1 MKKALSILLSS
12 VLLMTVIIAV
22 PFTASAATDRKID
35 LSKSNLLTTN
45 ETTMTYEGG
54 ILKFTVANWYGA
66 IANKQPIK
74 DVGSISKT
82 CKEIGLRDADNAL
95 VRLESGKKYAVTLN
109 YKFVNNNGNNS
120 NIGHLPQIA
129 IGYDSTANAS
139 STSAGNFYVAAVKNH
154 VLTDKENSYYLSAII
169 EGKDKPLRIAFSGVW
184 NFEINSVLL
193 QEIDANAE
201 NQVTVVYCDG
211 GEYKAGFET
220 EGGALKTPVKDGMEF
235 GGWYSS
241 PDFSGAKVT
250 TATKGAVLYAKWID
264 LAKSDLKIDLSKS
277 NLLTTKETTMT
288 YEGGILK
295 FTVANW
301 YGAIANKQP
310 IKDVGSISKTCK
322 EIGLRDA
329 DNALVRLES
338 GKKYAVTLNY
348 KFVNNNGNNSNIGHL
363 PQIAIG
369 YDSTANASST
379 SAGNFY
385 VAAVKNHVLTDKE
398 NSYYLSAVIEG
409 KDKPLRIAFSG
420 VWKFEINSILLQEIN
435 AATENQVTVVYCD
448 DGEYKAEFA
457 EEGGAL
463 KTPVKDGKKFVG
475 WYSAS
480 DFSGA
485 KVTTVTAG
493 AVVYAKWINPIEG
506 DLNEDEVA
514 DIRDLVMLK
523 EAAINQDTDMKYDL
537 DGDSKPATK
546 DDLLFLK
553 KLLLGITV

>member
-1 MKKALSILLSS
+1 MKKALSILLSG
-12 VLLMTVIIAV
+12 VLLMAAIIAV
-22 PFTASAATDRKID
+22 PFTASAATDRVIDLEKSELLVAGDNTNMAYDAEGGILKLSIQQWYGATKPISAVGDTSTWCKEIGLKYADGNWAWLESGKRYAVTLNYKILNNNGNGSDTQHLPQIAIGYDDNGSTTSKGAFYVAAVKNHAKADAGSSYYLTAEIEGNGKLLRIGFTGVVKFEINSILLQEIDAAAENQVTVVYCDEGEYKAEFAEEGGDLKTPVKDGKEFGGWYSSPDFSGAKVTTATKGAVLYAKWIDLAKSDLKID

-82 CKEIGLRDADNAL
+82 CKEIGLRDADNTL

-139 STSAGNFYVAAVKNH
+139 STSAGNFH
-154 VLTDKENSYYLSAII
+154 
-169 EGKDKPLRIAFSGVW
+169 
-184 NFEINSVLL
+184 
-193 QEIDANAE
+193 
-201 NQVTVVYCDG
+201 
-211 GEYKAGFET
+211 
-220 EGGALKTPVKDGMEF
+220 
-235 GGWYSS
+235 
-241 PDFSGAKVT
+241 
-250 TATKGAVLYAKWID
+250 
-264 LAKSDLKIDLSKS
+264 
-277 NLLTTKETTMT
+277 
-288 YEGGILK
+288 
-295 FTVANW
+295 
-301 YGAIANKQP
+301 
-310 IKDVGSISKTCK
+310 
-322 EIGLRDA
+322 
-329 DNALVRLES
+329 
-338 GKKYAVTLNY
+338 
-348 KFVNNNGNNSNIGHL
+348 
-363 PQIAIG
+363 
-369 YDSTANASST
+369 
-379 SAGNFY
+379 

-435 AATENQVTVVYCD
+435 AAAENQVTVVYCD
-448 DGEYKAEFA
+448 GGEYKAEFA
-457 EEGGAL
+457 EEGEAL
-463 KTPVKDGKKFVG
+463 KTPVKEGKKFVG
-475 WYSAS
+475 WYSS
-480 DFSGA
+480 PDFSGA

-493 AVVYAKWINPIEG
+493 AVVYAKWINPIKG

-523 EAAINQDTDMKYDL
+523 EAVINQDTDMKYDL

>member
-22 PFTASAATDRKID
+22 PFTASAATDREIDLSKSNLLTTNETTMTYEGGILKFTVANWYGAIANKQPIKDVGSISTTCKEIGLRDADNALVRLESGKKYAVTLNYKFVNNNNNNNKIGHLPQIAIGYDSTANASSTSAGNFHVAAVKNHVLTDKENSYYLSAVIEGKDKPLRIAFSGVWKFEINSILLQEIDATAENQVTVVYCDGGEYKAEFAAEGGALKTPVKDGMAFAGWYLEPDFSGKKVTTASADVVVYAKWIDLAKSDLKID

-74 DVGSISKT
+74 DVGSISTT

-109 YKFVNNNGNNS
+109 YKFVNNNNN
-120 NIGHLPQIA
+120 NNKIGHLPQIA

-139 STSAGNFYVAAVKNH
+139 STSAGNFH
-154 VLTDKENSYYLSAII
+154 
-169 EGKDKPLRIAFSGVW
+169 
-184 NFEINSVLL
+184 
-193 QEIDANAE
+193 
-201 NQVTVVYCDG
+201 
-211 GEYKAGFET
+211 
-220 EGGALKTPVKDGMEF
+220 
-235 GGWYSS
+235 
-241 PDFSGAKVT
+241 
-250 TATKGAVLYAKWID
+250 
-264 LAKSDLKIDLSKS
+264 
-277 NLLTTKETTMT
+277 
-288 YEGGILK
+288 
-295 FTVANW
+295 
-301 YGAIANKQP
+301 
-310 IKDVGSISKTCK
+310 
-322 EIGLRDA
+322 
-329 DNALVRLES
+329 
-338 GKKYAVTLNY
+338 
-348 KFVNNNGNNSNIGHL
+348 
-363 PQIAIG
+363 
-369 YDSTANASST
+369 
-379 SAGNFY
+379 

-435 AATENQVTVVYCD
+435 ADAENQVTVVYCD
-448 DGEYKAEFA
+448 GGEYKAEFA
-457 EEGGAL
+457 EEGGDL
-463 KTPVKDGKKFVG
+463 KTPVKEGKKFVG

-485 KVTTVTAG
+485 KVTTASADV
-493 AVVYAKWINPIEG
+493 VVYAKWINPIEG
-506 DLNEDEVA
+506 DLNEDGVA

-537 DGDSKPATK
+537 DGDSKPATE

>member
-12 VLLMTVIIAV
+12 VLLMAVMIAV
-22 PFTASAATDRKID
+22 PFTASAATDRVID

-109 YKFVNNNGNNS
+109 YKFVNNNGNKS
-120 NIGHLPQIA
+120 NVGHLPQIA

-139 STSAGNFYVAAVKNH
+139 STSAGNFHVAAVKNH
-154 VLTDKENSYYLSAII
+154 VLTDIENSYYLSAVI
-169 EGKDKPLRIAFSGVW
+169 EGKGKPLRIGFSGVW
-184 NFEINSVLL
+184 KFEINSILV
-193 QEIDANAE
+193 QEINADAE

-211 GEYKAGFET
+211 GEYKAEFAE
-220 EGGALKTPVKDGMEF
+220 EGGDLKTPVKEGKKF
-235 GGWYSS
+235 VGWYSS
-241 PDFSGAKVT
+241 PDFSGAT
-250 TATKGAVLYAKWID
+250 
-264 LAKSDLKIDLSKS
+264 
-277 NLLTTKETTMT
+277 
-288 YEGGILK
+288 
-295 FTVANW
+295 
-301 YGAIANKQP
+301 
-310 IKDVGSISKTCK
+310 
-322 EIGLRDA
+322 
-329 DNALVRLES
+329 
-338 GKKYAVTLNY
+338 
-348 KFVNNNGNNSNIGHL
+348 
-363 PQIAIG
+363 
-369 YDSTANASST
+369 
-379 SAGNFY
+379 
-385 VAAVKNHVLTDKE
+385 
-398 NSYYLSAVIEG
+398 
-409 KDKPLRIAFSG
+409 
-420 VWKFEINSILLQEIN
+420 
-435 AATENQVTVVYCD
+435 
-448 DGEYKAEFA
+448 
-457 EEGGAL
+457 
-463 KTPVKDGKKFVG
+463 
-475 WYSAS
+475 
-480 DFSGA
+480 

-523 EAAINQDTDMKYDL
+523 EAVINQDTDMKYDL

>member
-22 PFTASAATDRKID
+22 PFTASAATDREID
-35 LSKSNLLTTN
+35 LSKLYFVTTKDASL
-45 ETTMTYEGG
+45 TYEGG
-54 ILKFTVANWYGA
+54 ILKVIADNWYGA
-66 IANKQPIK
+66 TKPIGAVDSIA
-74 DVGSISKT
+74 S
-82 CKEIGLRDADNAL
+82 CKEIGLRDADNHWL
-95 VRLESGKKYAVTLN
+95 KLESGKKYAVTLN
-109 YKFVNNNGNNS
+109 YTILNNNGNS
-120 NIGHLPQIA
+120 IDTQHLPQIA

-139 STSAGNFYVAAVKNH
+139 ESSAGNFYVAAVKNH
-154 VLTDKENSYYLSAII
+154 KRADKGNSYYLNAEIA
-169 EGKDKPLRIAFSGVW
+169 GNGKPLRIGLSGVW
-184 NFEINSVLL
+184 QFQINSIFL
-193 QEIDANAE
+193 QEIDAAAE
-201 NQVTVVYCDG
+201 NQVTVVYCDE
-211 GEYKAGFET
+211 GEYKAEFAA
-220 EGGALKTPVKDGMEF
+220 EGEALKTPVKDGKEF

-241 PDFSGAKVT
+241 PDFSGEKVT

-277 NLLTTKETTMT
+277 KLKKSSSGSSSIKYDTNSGELNLSAKLWSGK
-288 YEGGILK
+288 
-295 FTVANW
+295 N
-301 YGAIANKQP
+301 GAIDA
-310 IKDVGSISKTCK
+310 VGSTSKWCD
-322 EIGLRDA
+322 EIVLMYA
-329 DNALVRLES
+329 DGTLAKLES

-348 KFVNNNGNNSNIGHL
+348 KFVDNNNNSSEGHL

-369 YDSTANASST
+369 YDSTENASST

-385 VAAVKNHVLTDKE
+385 VAAVKNHAKAE
-398 NSYYLSAVIEG
+398 AGSSYYLTAEITG
-409 KDKPLRIAFSG
+409 NGKPLRIGSSG
-420 VWKFEINSILLQEIN
+420 LWNCVINSILLQEIN
-435 AATENQVTVVYCD
+435 ADAENQVTVVYCD
-448 DGEYKAEFA
+448 GGEYKAEFA
-457 EEGGAL
+457 AEGEAL
-463 KTPVKDGKKFVG
+463 KTPVKEGKKFVG

-493 AVVYAKWINPIEG
+493 AVVYAKWINLIEG

-537 DGDSKPATK
+537 DGDTQPATE

>member
-1 MKKALSILLSS
+1 MKKALSILLSGI
-12 VLLMTVIIAV
+12 LLMAVITAI
-22 PFTASAATDRKID
+22 PFTASAATDRVID
-35 LSKSNLLTTN
+35 LSKSVLVTKTD
-45 ETTMTYEGG
+45 TTMNYDEVDG
-54 ILKFTVANWYGA
+54 ILTITA
-66 IANKQPIK
+66 KQYSGGSKPISE
-74 DVGSISKT
+74 VGKIST
-82 CKEIGLRDADNAL
+82 WCKEIALKYADGTLAK
-95 VRLESGKKYAVTLN
+95 LENGKRYAVTLN
-109 YKFVNNNGNNS
+109 YTFVDNNGNTNS
-120 NIGHLPQIA
+120 TNHQPQIA
-129 IGYDSTANAS
+129 IGHTTNTQT
-139 STSAGNFYVAAVKNH
+139 TSAGKFYAAAVRNH
-154 VLTDKENSYYLSAII
+154 KLDDAKTNYYLSAEIT
-169 EGKDKPLRIAFSGVW
+169 GNDNYLRIGFSGLAK
-184 NFEINSVLL
+184 FQINSVFL
-193 QEIDANAE
+193 QEIDATAE

-211 GEYKAGFET
+211 GEYKAEFAE
-220 EGGALKTPVKDGMEF
+220 EGGDLKTPVKDGKEF

-310 IKDVGSISKTCK
+310 IKDVDSISKTCK

-348 KFVNNNGNNSNIGHL
+348 KFVNNNGNNSDIGHL

-435 AATENQVTVVYCD
+435 AAAENQVTVVYCD
-448 DGEYKAEFA
+448 GGEYKAEF
-457 EEGGAL
+457 ETEGGAL
-463 KTPVKDGKKFVG
+463 KTPVKDGMAFAG
-475 WYSAS
+475 WYLGP
-480 DFSGA
+480 DFSGK
-485 KVTTVTAG
+485 KVTTATVG
-493 AVVYAKWINPIEG
+493 AVVYAKWVIKG
-506 DLNEDEVA
+506 DLNEDGTV
-514 DIRDLVMLK
+514 DIRDLVTLK
-523 EAAINQDTDMKYDL
+523 EAAINQVTDMKYDL

>member
-22 PFTASAATDRKID
+22 PFTASAATDR
-35 LSKSNLLTTN
+35 
-45 ETTMTYEGG
+45 
-54 ILKFTVANWYGA
+54 V
-66 IANKQPIK
+66 
-74 DVGSISKT
+74 
-82 CKEIGLRDADNAL
+82 
-95 VRLESGKKYAVTLN
+95 
-109 YKFVNNNGNNS
+109 
-120 NIGHLPQIA
+120 
-129 IGYDSTANAS
+129 
-139 STSAGNFYVAAVKNH
+139 
-154 VLTDKENSYYLSAII
+154 
-169 EGKDKPLRIAFSGVW
+169 
-184 NFEINSVLL
+184 
-193 QEIDANAE
+193 
-201 NQVTVVYCDG
+201 
-211 GEYKAGFET
+211 
-220 EGGALKTPVKDGMEF
+220 
-235 GGWYSS
+235 
-241 PDFSGAKVT
+241 
-250 TATKGAVLYAKWID
+250 
-264 LAKSDLKIDLSKS
+264 IDLSKS

-369 YDSTANASST
+369 YDSTANASAT

-420 VWKFEINSILLQEIN
+420 VWNFEINSVLLQEIDAN
-435 AATENQVTVVYCD
+435 AENQVTVVYCD
-448 DGEYKAEFA
+448 GGEYKAEFA

-493 AVVYAKWINPIEG
+493 AVVYAKWINPIKG

-537 DGDSKPATK
+537 DGDSKPATE

>member
-1 MKKALSILLSS
+1 MKKALSILLSG
-12 VLLMTVIIAV
+12 VLLMAAIIAV
-22 PFTASAATDRKID
+22 PFTASAATDRVIDLEKSELLVAGDNTNMAYDAEGGILKLSIQQWYGATKPISAVGDTSTWCKEIGLKYADGNWAWLESGKRYAVTLNYKILNNNGNGSDTQHLPQIAIGYDDNGSTTSKGAFYVAAVKNHKRADKGNSYYLNAEIAVEKDKPLRIGFSGAWQFQINSILLQEIDAAAENQVTVVYCDEGEYKAEFAEEGGDLKTPVKDGKEFGGWYSSPDFSGAKVTTATKGAVLYAKWIDLAKSDLKID

-82 CKEIGLRDADNAL
+82 CKEIGLRDADNTL

-139 STSAGNFYVAAVKNH
+139 STSAGNFH
-154 VLTDKENSYYLSAII
+154 
-169 EGKDKPLRIAFSGVW
+169 
-184 NFEINSVLL
+184 
-193 QEIDANAE
+193 
-201 NQVTVVYCDG
+201 
-211 GEYKAGFET
+211 
-220 EGGALKTPVKDGMEF
+220 
-235 GGWYSS
+235 
-241 PDFSGAKVT
+241 
-250 TATKGAVLYAKWID
+250 
-264 LAKSDLKIDLSKS
+264 
-277 NLLTTKETTMT
+277 
-288 YEGGILK
+288 
-295 FTVANW
+295 
-301 YGAIANKQP
+301 
-310 IKDVGSISKTCK
+310 
-322 EIGLRDA
+322 
-329 DNALVRLES
+329 
-338 GKKYAVTLNY
+338 
-348 KFVNNNGNNSNIGHL
+348 
-363 PQIAIG
+363 
-369 YDSTANASST
+369 
-379 SAGNFY
+379 

-435 AATENQVTVVYCD
+435 AAAENQVTVVYCD
-448 DGEYKAEFA
+448 GGEYKAEFA
-457 EEGGAL
+457 EEGGDL
-463 KTPVKDGKKFVG
+463 KTPVKEGKKFVG
-475 WYSAS
+475 WYSS
-480 DFSGA
+480 PDFSGA

-523 EAAINQDTDMKYDL
+523 EAVINQDTDMKYDL